1 MQISLDHLHIFCL
14 NSQSSQLSLDKYR
27 RDHVPAH
34 FSTFASALFCTRC
47 PPLHF
52 NSFNCVKLNHKS
64 KINYSYYNDCDD
76 VYDFQSLNERDFHP
90 RSTFPTPK
98 QLHPKWGV
106 PRQEEVPGPATG
118 MVTSIYISGLW
129 LRVWCWFPLGVGSRE
144 SRVAG
149 VGSQGSGDWVCGSLG
164 AHSCNLFELPF
175 CLSAICWLV
184 GSLAGWLPYCL
195 WLLAKASSIMMLSVA
210 QAHTEGNEGSTRCI
224 FI

>member
-1 MQISLDHLHIFCL
+1 MLSTVLGIELKSHTSVFSSQSCPTHNQISLDQLHIFCL
-14 NSQSSQLSLDKYR
+14 DSKSSQLSLDKYQ

-144 SRVAG
+144 SRESG
-149 VGSQGSGDWVCGSLG
+149 VRGPETGSAAPW
-164 AHSCNLFELPF
+164 AHIPAICSS

-184 GSLAGWLPYCL
+184 GSLAGWLP
-195 WLLAKASSIMMLSVA
+195 
-210 QAHTEGNEGSTRCI
+210 
-224 FI
+224 